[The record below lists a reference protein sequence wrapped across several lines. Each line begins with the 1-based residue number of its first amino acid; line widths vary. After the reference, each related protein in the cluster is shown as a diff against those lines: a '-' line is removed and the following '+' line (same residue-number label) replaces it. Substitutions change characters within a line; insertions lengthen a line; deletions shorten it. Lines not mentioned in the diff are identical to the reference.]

1 MNMCDCP
8 KFEKCS
14 APICPL
20 NNQESVHLPG
30 EPICFYL
37 RECVKQGGFARISAY
52 IPKEM
57 AKIISSSLPGILSR
71 HVDIK
76 NRLSRA
82 AGSGSKL
89 ETFKQKSR
97 EAA

>member
-1 MNMCDCP
+1 MRDCP

-20 NNQESVHLPG
+20 NDQESVHLKG

-37 RECVKQGGFARISAY
+37 RECVKQGGFSRIAGY

-57 AKIISSSLPGILSR
+57 AKKIAEKLPGILSR

-82 AGSGSKL
+82 ALSGSKL
-89 ETFKQKSR
+89 DSFKPKSK